1 MTDTTTTTELS
12 PLIKQGQV
20 ALREGASLAAVAAAM
35 LAEMPEVESLLPAV
49 PTAPA
54 PVILTPE
61 VKESLEQ
68 MAEVFAAVQ
77 PTERR
82 LLTDTEVAALY
93 IERDVVKQVGEV
105 LAGREENI
113 KEYVRNHLDIV
124 AEETGRV
131 DANTPRD
138 GKGHYV
144 VTSPSDKYEVL
155 PVAGTNQVFRRE
167 FKNGKASVAL
177 DVVRVVVKALIVK
190 RLSLFDQ
197 FCVTPLLAESL
208 GCCRKVVVSIR
219 VLRIT
224 SDRLLELLKCRR
236 VLTLFVKPCSRSI
249 LAASSPLAPPRRCY
263 QAC

>member
-167 FKNGKASVAL
+167 FKNGKASVDGSRLL
-177 DVVRVVVKALIVK
+177 DMYEAGDISREDYLAFTREMRVFDEDKALKAINDDPK
-190 RLSLFDQ
+190 RLEI
-197 FCVTPLLAESL
+197 LA
-208 GCCRKVVVSIR
+208 
-219 VLRIT
+219 
-224 SDRLLELLKCRR
+224 RLAVPAKPS
-236 VLTLFVKPCSRSI
+236 TALFVRK
-249 LAASSPLAPPRRCY
+249 AK
-263 QAC
+263 